1 MKFSDRKKHKPPAIV
16 IISLIDILIVLL
28 IFLMVTTTF
37 HRTPALRLT
46 LPTSNTAHPEGETE
60 QRLVVTVA
68 KEAPHLYL
76 GLRPI
81 TAENLASELASL
93 ATENENLKLTIRSDK
108 SVPFGM
114 FVKVLDSA
122 RAANISNLKVQAKHE
137 SQQ

>member
-37 HRTPALRLT
+37 RRAPTLRLT
-46 LPTSNTAHPEGETE
+46 LPDSNMAQPEGETD
-60 QRLVVTVA
+60 QQFVVTVA

-81 TAENLASELASL
+81 AAENLTSELTSL
-93 ATENENLKLTIRSDK
+93 ATEHENLKLTIRSDK

-122 RAANISNLKVQAKHE
+122 RAANISNFKVQTKHE

>member
-37 HRTPALRLT
+37 RRTPALRLT

-81 TAENLASELASL
+81 AAENLASELASL

-137 SQQ
+137 SQ